1 MHRMS
6 FEVRK
11 SAPQASRKDLYWPA
25 FFLLAMVMSLAWSL
39 EPVLA
44 KLLSP

>member
-6 FEVRK
+6 FEISK
-11 SAPQASRKDLYWPA
+11 PAPAPRKDLYWPA
-25 FFLLAMVMSLAWSL
+25 MILLAMVVSLAWSL

-44 KLLSP
+44 RIFG

>member
-6 FEVRK
+6 FEIRK
-11 SAPQASRKDLYWPA
+11 SQPAPRKDLYWPA
-25 FFLLAMVMSLAWSL
+25 FYLLAMVMSLAWSL

-44 KLLSP
+44 KLINP

>member
-6 FEVRK
+6 FEVQK
-11 SAPQASRKDLYWPA
+11 QQPAPRKDLYWPG
-25 FFLLAMVMSLAWSL
+25 FFLFAMVMSLAWAL

-44 KLLSP
+44 KMISQ

>member
-11 SAPQASRKDLYWPA
+11 SQPAPHKDHYWPA
-25 FFLLAMVMSLAWSL
+25 FILFAMAVSLAWSL
-39 EPVLA
+39 EPLLA
-44 KLLSP
+44 HLINP